1 MITIPLPSI
10 EVRTRQRSKID
21 PGPLTE
27 LREAILATGLL
38 HPPVVWKDGDRFVLC
53 AGERRFR
60 AIEQLA
66 KAKLSFICNNE
77 IIPPGIIP
85 VTLLSELLDES
96 GRHLAELNEN
106 IVRVDLHWSDRCQAL
121 AQYHELMKAK
131 TAPGVRHGTEATAKQ
146 LIAEHPSLQGSA
158 SIDSAVH
165 NLGSA
170 IKEAVV
176 VAAALSDPKVSG
188 ARNAREA
195 YAQVLKKQEDKL
207 LAELARRSIVSAPE
221 KATIELRNDD
231 LLTVLPS
238 LEPAQFDLILGDP
251 PYGISASSG
260 GFRSRTAVHHDYE
273 DTPEVAKDIAQVILT
288 EGFRL
293 AKPRANLFLFC
304 DIRLWAWLRDVAA
317 RTGWTAFPR
326 PGIWLKSHSE
336 GLAPWGSQ
344 GFRITTEFFLY
355 ATKGGRGLVSS
366 PTDLFDVPR
375 VSRSEREHGAE
386 KPDELMR
393 RLIGCS
399 TLPGES
405 ILDPCCG
412 SGSSLVAAKA
422 LNRKGLGIEKDADY
436 YTIAFKNIFGEAAA

>member
-1 MITIPLPSI
+1 MITIPLSSI
-10 EVRTRQRSKID
+10 EVRKRQRSSIE
-21 PGPLTE
+21 PGPLTS

-38 HPPVVWKDGDRFVLC
+38 HPPVVWQDGEKYVLSV
-53 AGERRFR
+53 GERRFR
-60 AIEQLA
+60 AIEQIA
-66 KAKLSFICNNE
+66 KSGRSFIHDNE
-77 IIPPGIIP
+77 IIPPGVIP
-85 VTLLSELLDES
+85 VTMLSELLDGS

-106 IVRVDLHWSDRCQAL
+106 IERVDLHWSDRCQAL
-121 AQYHELMKAK
+121 ADYHELMKTK
-131 TAPGVRHGTEATAKQ
+131 SGAPRHGTEATAKL

-158 SIDSAVH
+158 TIDSAVH

-195 YAQVLKKQEDKL
+195 YAAVLKKQEDKL
-207 LAELARRSIVSAPE
+207 LAELARRSLVATSE
-221 KATIELRNDD
+221 KPSIELRNDD

-260 GFRSRTAVHHDYE
+260 GFRSRTAIHHDYD
-273 DTPEVAKDIAQVILT
+273 DTPEMAKDIAQVILT

-304 DIRLWAWLRDVAA
+304 DIRLWAWLRDVAS
-317 RTGWTAFPR
+317 RTGWTPFPR

-366 PTDLFDVPR
+366 PTDFFDVPR
-375 VSRSEREHGAE
+375 VSRAEREHGAE

-412 SGSSLVAAKA
+412 SGSSLVAARA
-422 LNRKGLGIEKDADY
+422 LNRKGLGIEKDPDY
-436 YTIAFKNIFGEAAA
+436 YTIAFKNIFGAAAA